1 MYRLIIKTI
10 LLISL
15 FPLAAQSN
23 EMIDNYLEREE
34 ADLGTSAYLVLAA
47 SGQIPE
53 DAGIKDA
60 MSWIE
65 AEGIDNTFVS
75 LDPERSVTYGE
86 FSYLIMKGFDLSG
99 GLMYTLLPGPRYAAR
114 EVSYRKWILGSSI
127 PGRPLKPFEA
137 LNVLALLAEEE
148 L

>member
-23 EMIDNYLEREE
+23 EMMDSFLAKEE

-47 SGQIPE
+47 SGQISPE
-53 DAGIKDA
+53 AGIDDA
-60 MSWIE
+60 LSWIE
-65 AEGIDNTFVS
+65 SEGLDSKFSS
-75 LDPERSVTYGE
+75 LDPERPVSYGE
-86 FSYLIMKGFDLSG
+86 FSFLIMKGFNLSG
-99 GLMYTLLPGPRYAAR
+99 GIMYTLIPGPRYAAR
-114 EVSYRKWILGSSI
+114 EISYRKWILGSSI
-127 PGRPLKPFEA
+127 PGRAVKPFEA
-137 LNVLALLAEEE
+137 LNALALLAEEE